1 MWGLHFFIRSIAT
14 LIRGLVIGHPTYM
27 YKGVKMFNLYIPL
40 TEENLFHVI
49 TSRADETICRWH
61 VVRWT
66 DLTANEWRLPV
77 KFRGNNSAGCR
88 ETRTYPRI
96 IPVLVCFPTFWI
108 VYQLISTSSDI
119 AEKKKQKNK
128 NKSGSSDGYTHECE
142 EERWCREWNTQTSL
156 QMGGWLER
164 HARKGY
170 PAIDVP
176 TGR

>member
-119 AEKKKQKNK
+119 AEKKQ
-128 NKSGSSDGYTHECE
+128 
-142 EERWCREWNTQTSL
+142 ERWQPQKLWQPGSQSCGRLTGARQSPPCLKSYRFRRT
-156 QMGGWLER
+156 G
-164 HARKGY
+164 ARKELV
-170 PAIDVP
+170 VP
-176 TGR
+176 RSW